1 MEYKSTLKYVIVA
14 IVIAVIGVLG
24 FKLLMTEESVATPDD
39 VIVHEGWLSGETVD
53 AQTFMYPAEL
63 GLQYVRTQEWPPVIS
78 MLSES
83 FTCTSDGVETQG
95 SGITE
100 AITINGHDYCATRL
114 TEGAAGSSYTTHT
127 YVRSSG
133 DTTEMMT
140 FTTKSVQ
147 CGNYDELEM
156 NECIAEQAAF
166 DVDKLA
172 DEIFQTLR

>member
-1 MEYKSTLKYVIVA
+1 METKSTLKYVIVA

-39 VIVHEGWLSGETVD
+39 IVVHEGWLVEETKD
-53 AQTFMYPAEL
+53 GRTFMYPEEL
-63 GLQYVRTQEWPPVIS
+63 GLTYVRTQEWPPVIGTS
-78 MLSES
+78 SES
-83 FTCTSDGVETQG
+83 FACTPDGVETREL
-95 SGITE
+95 GITE
-100 AITINGHDYCATRL
+100 PITVSGHEYCATRM

-127 YVRSSG
+127 YARASG
-133 DTTEMMT
+133 DATEIMT

-156 NECIAEQAAF
+156 NECVAEQATF

-172 DEIFQTLR
+172 DEVFQTLR